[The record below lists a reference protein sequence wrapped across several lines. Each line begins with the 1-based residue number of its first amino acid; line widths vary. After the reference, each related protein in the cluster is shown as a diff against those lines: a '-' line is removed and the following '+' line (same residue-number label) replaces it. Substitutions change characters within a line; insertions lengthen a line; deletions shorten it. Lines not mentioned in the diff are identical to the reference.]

1 MGRPPHDLAGGAAIQ
16 PWPSSRRSRTRPPR
30 GDHVALPARARGQD
44 AAPATRG
51 RARRGP
57 PRRALAGLPQ
67 QARAGSRG
75 ALRAGAGYLAGQL
88 ARAARGEHIAFAVSA
103 RPIAPLGRL
112 PDAAAD
118 DDWREPAGTD
128 AARAAV
134 ADYRP
139 GWCPADA
146 LLLLRRAR
154 AGLLTGRCGEPTV
167 ALGRRAGPVLLIV
180 MYEAQTWRVRPGEP
194 FTFGR
199 SPQCSAVLPA
209 ADRGLSR
216 TAGSFRHHGG
226 WWWLHNDS
234 GSSVLCLLGD
244 RGFRVDLPPGLQVPL
259 QQWHAKVTLT
269 GVLDRYT
276 LRLRLPGLDDL
287 PDPGGQRPGTGEA
300 AVTSTRYR
308 APLTGTDRL
317 VLAARF
323 EAYLTWR
330 HAGDPAPRSAR
341 ETAERIGWQAHT
353 VAKRCENIR
362 DRYVRLGAPGLRG
375 PRALEQLALLL
386 ISTGELTAADL
397 RRLPAS
403 APPG

>member
-1 MGRPPHDLAGGAAIQ
+1 M
-16 PWPSSRRSRTRPPR
+16 
-30 GDHVALPARARGQD
+30 
-44 AAPATRG
+44 
-51 RARRGP
+51 
-57 PRRALAGLPQ
+57 
-67 QARAGSRG
+67 
-75 ALRAGAGYLAGQL
+75 
-88 ARAARGEHIAFAVSA
+88 
-103 RPIAPLGRL
+103 
-112 PDAAAD
+112 
-118 DDWREPAGTD
+118 
-128 AARAAV
+128 
-134 ADYRP
+134 
-139 GWCPADA
+139 
-146 LLLLRRAR
+146 
-154 AGLLTGRCGEPTV
+154 
-167 ALGRRAGPVLLIV
+167 LLIV
-180 MYEAQTWRVRPGEP
+180 MYESQTWRVRPGEP

-216 TAGSFRHHGG
+216 NAGSFRHHDR

-287 PDPGGQRPGTGEA
+287 PDPGGQPPGTGEA

-375 PRALEQLALLL
+375 PAGPGTASAAAGLHRRADRRRPAAPARQGPAR
-386 ISTGELTAADL
+386 LTAPVGRNGIGSGAAAKV
-397 RRLPAS
+397 RWPYPVTEEQRERVAS
-403 APPG
+403 V

>member
-1 MGRPPHDLAGGAAIQ
+1 M
-16 PWPSSRRSRTRPPR
+16 
-30 GDHVALPARARGQD
+30 
-44 AAPATRG
+44 
-51 RARRGP
+51 
-57 PRRALAGLPQ
+57 
-67 QARAGSRG
+67 
-75 ALRAGAGYLAGQL
+75 
-88 ARAARGEHIAFAVSA
+88 
-103 RPIAPLGRL
+103 
-112 PDAAAD
+112 
-118 DDWREPAGTD
+118 
-128 AARAAV
+128 
-134 ADYRP
+134 
-139 GWCPADA
+139 
-146 LLLLRRAR
+146 
-154 AGLLTGRCGEPTV
+154 
-167 ALGRRAGPVLLIV
+167 LLIV
-180 MYEAQTWRVRPGEP
+180 MYESQAWRIRPGEP

-234 GSSVLCLLGD
+234 SSSVLCLLGD

-259 QQWHAKVTLT
+259 QQWHANVTLT
-269 GVLDRYT
+269 GALDCYT
-276 LRLRLPGLDDL
+276 LRLRLPDLDDL
-287 PDPGGQRPGTGEA
+287 PDPGKQPPGTGET

-308 APLTGTDRL
+308 APLTNTDRL

-323 EAYLTWR
+323 ETYLTWR

-386 ISTGELTAADL
+386 VSTGELTAADL
-397 RRLPAS
+397 RRLPAN
-403 APPG
+403 APPGRSRASPGISSGLAGAADGSPMPADAWSGWS

>member
-1 MGRPPHDLAGGAAIQ
+1 
-16 PWPSSRRSRTRPPR
+16 
-30 GDHVALPARARGQD
+30 
-44 AAPATRG
+44 
-51 RARRGP
+51 
-57 PRRALAGLPQ
+57 
-67 QARAGSRG
+67 
-75 ALRAGAGYLAGQL
+75 
-88 ARAARGEHIAFAVSA
+88 
-103 RPIAPLGRL
+103 
-112 PDAAAD
+112 
-118 DDWREPAGTD
+118 
-128 AARAAV
+128 
-134 ADYRP
+134 
-139 GWCPADA
+139 
-146 LLLLRRAR
+146 LLLIRRAR

-167 ALGRRAGPVLLIV
+167 ALGRRAWLVLLIV

-341 ETAERIGWQAHT
+341 DTAERIGWQAHT

-386 ISTGELTAADL
+386 VSTGELTAADL

>member
-1 MGRPPHDLAGGAAIQ
+1 
-16 PWPSSRRSRTRPPR
+16 
-30 GDHVALPARARGQD
+30 
-44 AAPATRG
+44 
-51 RARRGP
+51 
-57 PRRALAGLPQ
+57 
-67 QARAGSRG
+67 
-75 ALRAGAGYLAGQL
+75 
-88 ARAARGEHIAFAVSA
+88 
-103 RPIAPLGRL
+103 
-112 PDAAAD
+112 
-118 DDWREPAGTD
+118 
-128 AARAAV
+128 
-134 ADYRP
+134 
-139 GWCPADA
+139 
-146 LLLLRRAR
+146 
-154 AGLLTGRCGEPTV
+154 
-167 ALGRRAGPVLLIV
+167 

-199 SPQCSAVLPA
+199 SPQCSAVLPM

-216 TAGSFRHHGG
+216 TAGSFRHHDR

-269 GVLDRYT
+269 GALDRYT

-287 PDPGGQRPGTGEA
+287 PDPGQQRPGTGEA

-341 ETAERIGWQAHT
+341 DTAERIGWQAHT

-386 ISTGELTAADL
+386 VSTGELTAADL
-397 RRLPAS
+397 RRLPSQRPARPI
-403 APPG
+403 AR

>member
-1 MGRPPHDLAGGAAIQ
+1 MRRRRPAGEPAGPAAPRAGRPA
-16 PWPSSRRSRTRPPR
+16 
-30 GDHVALPARARGQD
+30 
-44 AAPATRG
+44 AAPPG
-51 RARRGP
+51 REP
-57 PRRALAGLPQ
+57 
-67 QARAGSRG
+67 G
-75 ALRAGAGYLAGQL
+75 ALRADAGYLAGQL
-88 ARAARGEHIAFAVSA
+88 ARAAPGEHIAFAIGA

-112 PDAAAD
+112 PDGAAE
-118 DDWREPAGTD
+118 DDWREAAGTG

-146 LLLLRRAR
+146 SLLLRRAR

-216 TAGSFRHHGG
+216 TAGSFRHHGR

-341 ETAERIGWQAHT
+341 DTAERIGWQAHT

-386 ISTGELTAADL
+386 VSTGELTAADL
-397 RRLPAS
+397 RRLPAK

>member
-1 MGRPPHDLAGGAAIQ
+1 MGRPPHDRASGAAIQ

-30 GDHVALPARARGQD
+30 ADHAALPARARGPP

-75 ALRAGAGYLAGQL
+75 RCAPTPATSPGSSPAPP
-88 ARAARGEHIAFAVSA
+88 GEHIAFAIGA
-103 RPIAPLGRL
+103 RPIAPQGRL
-112 PDAAAD
+112 PDAAAQ
-118 DDWREPAGTD
+118 DDWRQAAGTG

-134 ADYRP
+134 PDYRP

-146 LLLLRRAR
+146 SLLLRRAR

-180 MYEAQTWRVRPGEP
+180 MYESQTWRVRPGEP

-287 PDPGGQRPGTGEA
+287 PDPGGQPPGTGEA

-341 ETAERIGWQAHT
+341 DTAERIGWQAHT

-397 RRLPAS
+397 RRLPVS